1 MRSSFQF
8 QMNKKESVICEFEI
22 GFKKSFCWHSNRSN
36 IDTIFVHVNMYVG
49 FCDQESKNPWSTSR
63 AVILI
68 SGVAK
73 RHDSTSPPGCSRIL
87 IQRTEVSF
95 APVFKSLYS
104 QLFFFWFL
112 FSECWKII
120 YWNLKKKNEWWCRQ
134 QFRLVENKTFNNF
147 AQMFSCFFF
156 PFL

>member
-8 QMNKKESVICEFEI
+8 QMNKEESVICDFEI
-22 GFKKSFCWHSNRSN
+22 GFKKSFCWRSNLSN

-68 SGVAK
+68 SSVAK
-73 RHDSTSPPGCSRIL
+73 GHDSTSPPGCSRIL

-95 APVFKSLYS
+95 APVVFSIILFLVSLFRVLKDY
-104 QLFFFWFL
+104 LLEF
-112 FSECWKII
+112 
-120 YWNLKKKNEWWCRQ
+120 KKK
-134 QFRLVENKTFNNF
+134 K
-147 AQMFSCFFF
+147 
-156 PFL
+156 

>member
-8 QMNKKESVICEFEI
+8 QMNKKESAICEFEI
-22 GFKKSFCWHSNRSN
+22 GFKKSFCWRSNLSN

-49 FCDQESKNPWSTSR
+49 FCDQESNNPWSTSR

-95 APVFKSLYS
+95 APVFKSLYY
-104 QLFFFWFL
+104 QLFFFWYL
-112 FSECWKII
+112 FSAC
-120 YWNLKKKNEWWCRQ
+120 
-134 QFRLVENKTFNNF
+134 
-147 AQMFSCFFF
+147 
-156 PFL
+156 